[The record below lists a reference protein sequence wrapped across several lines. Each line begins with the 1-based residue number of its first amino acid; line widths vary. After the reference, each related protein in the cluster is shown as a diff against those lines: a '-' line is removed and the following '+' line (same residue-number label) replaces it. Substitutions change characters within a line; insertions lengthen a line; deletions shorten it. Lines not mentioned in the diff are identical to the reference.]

1 MISSSKLS
9 PKSPVQILGILIFW
23 KIFLR
28 KFVTKSKLDYETEAL
43 QTNEREKKSSKLRLR
58 RTYHKKYSLKAKKE
72 GKVGSIFGAGSKNNV
87 GYYNDS

>member
-9 PKSPVQILGILIFW
+9 PKSPAQILGILIFW

-43 QTNEREKKSSKLRLR
+43 QTNERKKIIKTKIKEDISQKN
-58 RTYHKKYSLKAKKE
+58 SLKAKKE
-72 GKVGSIFGAGSKNNV
+72 GKGGSIFGAGSKNNV
-87 GYYNDS
+87 GYNDS

>member
-9 PKSPVQILGILIFW
+9 PKSPAQILGIWIFW

-43 QTNEREKKSSKLRLR
+43 QTNEKKIIKTKIKEDISQKIVCKPKRREKWDQ
-58 RTYHKKYSLKAKKE
+58 SL
-72 GKVGSIFGAGSKNNV
+72 GPGSKNNV
-87 GYYNDS
+87 GYNDS

>member
-9 PKSPVQILGILIFW
+9 PKSPAQILGIWIFW

-43 QTNEREKKSSKLRLR
+43 QTNERKKIIKTKIKEDISQKKIVSKPKRREKGDQ
-58 RTYHKKYSLKAKKE
+58 SLGLGRK
-72 GKVGSIFGAGSKNNV
+72 IM
-87 GYYNDS
+87 

>member
-9 PKSPVQILGILIFW
+9 PKSPAQILGIWIFW

-43 QTNEREKKSSKLRLR
+43 QTNERKKIIKTKIKEDISQ
-58 RTYHKKYSLKAKKE
+58 KKI
-72 GKVGSIFGAGSKNNV
+72 V
-87 GYYNDS
+87 